1 MTSHSLLL
9 PLANCRKEYQHV
21 KVMNKKY
28 YTVCDSPKVNTLLRA
43 LARKVGGS
51 GFWNL
56 VLRKCQNNYQIYGEV
71 AGSDPIWYIKNWFL
85 PWLPSVYPG
94 RYLKLVLNNFLSHY
108 PLLFFYLPLHCF
120 MPYSSIK
127 RGTKL
132 RAAGQEIR
140 VRFPAD
146 ARDSLLSEPF
156 RQTLWTRQPSSQWVP
171 ISTSISSGQSDR
183 KVKLTLP
190 SSYCRRYFFGLV
202 LNQGQRQIHVH
213 ALPSHLS

>member
-71 AGSDPIWYIKNWFL
+71 AGSDPSWYINNWFL

-108 PLLFFYLPLHCF
+108 PLLVFYLPLHCF
-120 MPYSSIK
+120 MLYVPIHTAQSKEAQSYVLLAKKS
-127 RGTKL
+127 GFDFQQM
-132 RAAGQEIR
+132 QETAFYQNR
-140 VRFPAD
+140 SDKPCG
-146 ARDSLLSEPF
+146 RDNLLLSGCRYLRVF
-156 RQTLWTRQPSSQWVP
+156 LL
-171 ISTSISSGQSDR
+171 D
-183 KVKLTLP
+183 KVTGKW
-190 SSYCRRYFFGLV
+190 SW
-202 LNQGQRQIHVH
+202 
-213 ALPSHLS
+213 LSPPATAADIFSV